1 MKMIVQE
8 AGKGFAIYTA
18 GEYAKSQE
26 VPKGL
31 IIITQFGIIIMSNFC

>member
-1 MKMIVQE
+1 MRMILQE

-26 VPKGL
+26 FPEGSL
-31 IIITQFGIIIMSNFC
+31 IKTQCCIIIMSNLR